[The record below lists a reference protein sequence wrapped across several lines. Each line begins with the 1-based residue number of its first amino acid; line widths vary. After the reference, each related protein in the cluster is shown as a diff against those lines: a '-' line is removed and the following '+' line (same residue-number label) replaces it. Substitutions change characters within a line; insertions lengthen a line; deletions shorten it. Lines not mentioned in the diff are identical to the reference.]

1 MEFIENLEN
10 IIPNKTTGLK
20 LQFLRQSLFVL
31 NNN

>member
-10 IIPNKTTGLK
+10 IIPNKTGLK
-20 LQFLRQSLFVL
+20 LQFLRQSLFVF